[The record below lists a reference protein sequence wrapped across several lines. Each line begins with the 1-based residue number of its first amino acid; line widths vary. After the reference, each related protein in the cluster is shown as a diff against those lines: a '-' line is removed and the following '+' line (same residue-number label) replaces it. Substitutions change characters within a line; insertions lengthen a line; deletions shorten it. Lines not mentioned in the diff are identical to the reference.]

1 MLRQKNN
8 PERLQKLTEP
18 RFKRQLSVF
27 YKAPDGR
34 LTSDDPNSYTG
45 EERVAYQNALLNQYG
60 WTGYADGILAERKKK
75 PGFFA
80 PQKKEGSDERIASEP
95 APS

>member
-60 WTGYADGILAERKKK
+60 WTGYADGILAERKKNLAFLLLK
-75 PGFFA
+75 R
-80 PQKKEGSDERIASEP
+80 KKVVMNA
-95 APS
+95 